1 MKSQNLININ
11 VSPEE
16 LISSIAI
23 QTHIETVLRFD
34 RNIHAKYHDK
44 SGDTIGCGCI
54 YCVTLH
60 RYSNIK
66 KLIHR
71 VKNRILDDN
80 YIYPKKELEDLDK
93 NYLKTLKN
101 ICKKVKAEKDNLK
114 KQLNL

>member
-1 MKSQNLININ
+1 MKSKNLININ
-11 VSPEE
+11 ISPEE

-23 QTHIETVLRFD
+23 QTHIETVLKFD
-34 RNIHAKYHDK
+34 RNIHAKYNDK

-80 YIYPKKELEDLDK
+80 YIYLKKEFEDLDK
-93 NYLKTLKN
+93 NYLETLKSM
-101 ICKKVKAEKDNLK
+101 CKEVKLEKNKLK